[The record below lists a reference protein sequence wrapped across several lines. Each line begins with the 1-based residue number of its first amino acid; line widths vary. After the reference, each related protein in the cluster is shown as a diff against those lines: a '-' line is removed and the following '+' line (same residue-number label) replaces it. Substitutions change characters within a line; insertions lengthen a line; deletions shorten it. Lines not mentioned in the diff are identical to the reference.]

1 MSTIT
6 SIDQVRPAESRTVN
20 QNTAAAKAAGSTD
33 QSFRTVLD
41 QKVLERVQK
50 DPISSADHG
59 QYDDIFEQASA
70 CYKLPVALLKAVTKV
85 ESDFNPYD
93 VSSAG
98 AKGLMQLM
106 PSTAAE
112 VGVTDPFDPWQNIMG
127 ATKYIRKQL
136 DQFGDLRT
144 ALAAY
149 NTGPGNVKKYGG
161 EPDYCKNYVDK
172 VLAYMGN
179 AEVDTSS
186 VGAAYDVLA
195 AQNSLYGNTLG
206 STYYNTLG
214 SLGGYGMSGS
224 LGSSFGL
231 LGSLYGMS
239 GGLGS
244 LYGMSGSLGSSYSM
258 SGGLGSLGMLG
269 SLGSS
274 SESSDG
280 LFGSSGNGL
289 SLLSNSSAYNSL
301 YALSG
306 LLSTSNN
313 TKDDTV
319 TLSKEGFNS
328 LIELMRIQTMMS
340 AEQTVGSM
348 SLL

>member
-6 SIDQVRPAESRTVN
+6 SIDQVRPSSGQNINIESNV
-20 QNTAAAKAAGSTD
+20 AGSTS

-41 QKVLERVQK
+41 QEVLNQVKSDR
-50 DPISSADHG
+50 ISSSDHG
-59 QYDDIFEQASA
+59 QYDEIFAQASA
-70 CYKLPVALLKAVTKV
+70 CYNLPVALLKAITKV
-85 ESDFNPYD
+85 ESDFNPND
-93 VSSAG
+93 VSSKG

-136 DQFGDLRT
+136 DRFGDLRT

-161 EPDYCKNYVDK
+161 EPDYCKRYVDK
-172 VLAYMGN
+172 VLAYMGE
-179 AEVDTSS
+179 AEVDTGN

-195 AQNSLYGNTLG
+195 NQGGLYNQGGFG
-206 STYYNTLG
+206 SSYYNALG
-214 SLGGYGMSGS
+214 SLGSYGLYGMSG
-224 LGSSFGL
+224 LAGNSFGL
-231 LGSLYGMS
+231 LGSLGSYGLYGMS

-244 LYGMSGSLGSSYSM
+244 LGLLGSLGTSYGMSGSSGYGLGLL
-258 SGGLGSLGMLG
+258 SGG
-269 SLGSS
+269 
-274 SESSDG
+274 
-280 LFGSSGNGL
+280 
-289 SLLSNSSAYNSL
+289 SAYNSM

-306 LLSTSNN
+306 LLAAGSSG
-313 TKDDTV
+313 DGDTV
-319 TLSKEGFNS
+319 TLSREGFNS

-340 AEQTVGSM
+340 TEQTVGAM

>member
-6 SIDQVRPAESRTVN
+6 SIDQVRPSNGQNTAVN
-20 QNTAAAKAAGSTD
+20 QNTAAGYAGNTSG
-33 QSFRTVLD
+33 SFQAVLD
-41 QKVLERVQK
+41 QVREDK
-50 DPISSADHG
+50 ISSSDHG
-59 QYDDIFEQASA
+59 QYDAIFEQASA
-70 CYKLPVALLKAVTKV
+70 CYNLPVALLKAITKV

-136 DQFGDLRT
+136 DRFGDLRT

-161 EPDYCKNYVDK
+161 EPDYCKRYVDK
-172 VLAYMGN
+172 VLAYMGE
-179 AEVDTSS
+179 AQVDTSS

-195 AQNSLYGNTLG
+195 NQGNGSYNLFGGLGNSYNMLG
-206 STYYNTLG
+206 SSYGMFGNQGGSYSMFG
-214 SLGGYGMSGS
+214 SLGN
-224 LGSSFGL
+224 
-231 LGSLYGMS
+231 LYGMS
-239 GGLGS
+239 GGLGNT
-244 LYGMSGSLGSSYSM
+244 YGMA
-258 SGGLGSLGMLG
+258 GGFGLLG
-269 SLGSS
+269 SLGSYYGTQG
-274 SESSDG
+274 SSDG
-280 LFGSSGNGL
+280 LLGSSGSGL
-289 SLLSNSSAYNSL
+289 GLLSNSSGYASL

-306 LLSTSNN
+306 LLSAGSSSG
-313 TKDDTV
+313 DDTV

-328 LIELMRIQTMMS
+328 LIELMRIQMMMG
-340 AEQTVGSM
+340 AEQTVGTM

>member
-6 SIDQVRPAESRTVN
+6 SIDQVRPSSGQNINIESN
-20 QNTAAAKAAGSTD
+20 ASGSTS

-41 QKVLERVQK
+41 QEVLNQVKSDR
-50 DPISSADHG
+50 ISSSDHG
-59 QYDDIFEQASA
+59 QYDEIFAQASA
-70 CYKLPVALLKAVTKV
+70 CYNLPVALLKAITKV
-85 ESDFNPYD
+85 ESDFNPND
-93 VSSAG
+93 VSSKG

-136 DQFGDLRT
+136 DRFGDLRT

-161 EPDYCKNYVDK
+161 EPDYCKRYVDK
-172 VLAYMGN
+172 VLAYMGE
-179 AEVDTSS
+179 AEVDTGN

-195 AQNSLYGNTLG
+195 NQGGLYNQGGFG
-206 STYYNTLG
+206 SSYYNALG
-214 SLGGYGMSGS
+214 SLGSYG
-224 LGSSFGL
+224 
-231 LGSLYGMS
+231 LYGMS

-244 LYGMSGSLGSSYSM
+244 LGLLGSLGTSYGMSGSSGYGLGLL
-258 SGGLGSLGMLG
+258 SGG
-269 SLGSS
+269 
-274 SESSDG
+274 
-280 LFGSSGNGL
+280 
-289 SLLSNSSAYNSL
+289 SAYNSM

-306 LLSTSNN
+306 LLAAGSSG
-313 TKDDTV
+313 DGDTV
-319 TLSKEGFNS
+319 TLSREGFNS

-340 AEQTVGSM
+340 TEQTVGAM

>member
-6 SIDQVRPAESRTVN
+6 SIDQVRPSSGQNINIESNV
-20 QNTAAAKAAGSTD
+20 AGSTS

-41 QKVLERVQK
+41 QEVLNQVKSDR
-50 DPISSADHG
+50 ISSSDHG
-59 QYDDIFEQASA
+59 QYDEIFAQASA
-70 CYKLPVALLKAVTKV
+70 CYNLPVALLKAITKV
-85 ESDFNPYD
+85 ESDFNPND
-93 VSSAG
+93 VSSKG

-136 DQFGDLRT
+136 DRFGDLRT

-161 EPDYCKNYVDK
+161 EPDYCKRYVDK
-172 VLAYMGN
+172 VLAYMGE
-179 AEVDTSS
+179 AEVDTGN

-195 AQNSLYGNTLG
+195 NQGGLYNQGGFG
-206 STYYNTLG
+206 SSYYNALG
-214 SLGGYGMSGS
+214 SLGSYG
-224 LGSSFGL
+224 
-231 LGSLYGMS
+231 LYGMS

-244 LYGMSGSLGSSYSM
+244 LGLLGSLGTSYGMSGSSGYGLGLL
-258 SGGLGSLGMLG
+258 SGG
-269 SLGSS
+269 
-274 SESSDG
+274 
-280 LFGSSGNGL
+280 
-289 SLLSNSSAYNSL
+289 SAYNSM

-306 LLSTSNN
+306 LLAAGSSG
-313 TKDDTV
+313 DGDTV
-319 TLSKEGFNS
+319 TLSREGFNS

-340 AEQTVGSM
+340 TEQTVGAM

>member
-6 SIDQVRPAESRTVN
+6 SIDQVRPSNGQDININ
-20 QNTAAAKAAGSTD
+20 QNTATGFAGNTYGT
-33 QSFRTVLD
+33 FRTALDQAVLD
-41 QKVLERVQK
+41 QVREDK
-50 DPISSADHG
+50 ISSSDHG
-59 QYDDIFEQASA
+59 QYDAIFEQASA
-70 CYKLPVALLKAVTKV
+70 CYNLPVALLKAITKV

-136 DQFGDLRT
+136 DRFGDLRT

-161 EPDYCKNYVDK
+161 EPDYCKRYVDK
-172 VLAYMGN
+172 VLAYMGE
-179 AEVDTSS
+179 AQVDTSS

-195 AQNSLYGNTLG
+195 NQGNSSYNMFGSPYGLLG
-206 STYYNTLG
+206 NQGGSYSMFG
-214 SLGGYGMSGS
+214 SLGNLYGMSAG
-224 LGSSFGL
+224 LGNV
-231 LGSLYGMS
+231 YGMS
-239 GGLGS
+239 GGF
-244 LYGMSGSLGSSYSM
+244 
-258 SGGLGSLGMLG
+258 GMLG
-269 SLGSS
+269 SLGSYY
-274 SESSDG
+274 G
-280 LFGSSGNGL
+280 TQGSSSGL
-289 SLLSNSSAYNSL
+289 LGSWGSGLGLLSNSSG
-301 YALSG
+301 YASVYGLSG
-306 LLSTSNN
+306 LLSTGSSSG
-313 TKDDTV
+313 DDTV

-328 LIELMRIQTMMS
+328 LIELMRIQMMMG
-340 AEQTVGSM
+340 AEQTVGTM